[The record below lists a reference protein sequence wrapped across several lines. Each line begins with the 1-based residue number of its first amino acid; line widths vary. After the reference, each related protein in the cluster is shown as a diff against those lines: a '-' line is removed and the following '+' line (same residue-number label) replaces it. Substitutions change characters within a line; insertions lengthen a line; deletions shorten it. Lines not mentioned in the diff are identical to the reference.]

1 MAPTFVA
8 IIEAG
13 SFCARLMKDLTLTLH
28 TAEMVALRRA
38 QHDLGGIDL
47 ELAAAVLLK
56 EALIAGGY
64 LELAYEMDEDTDTET
79 EGGRRTRRLGIAC
92 SQIYSCLTCCGA

>member
-1 MAPTFVA
+1 
-8 IIEAG
+8 
-13 SFCARLMKDLTLTLH
+13 MKDLTLTLH

-38 QHDLGGIDL
+38 QQELGGIDL

-64 LELAYEMDEDTDTET
+64 LELTDELDEDTE
-79 EGGRRTRRLGIAC
+79 A
-92 SQIYSCLTCCGA
+92 

>member
-1 MAPTFVA
+1 MT
-8 IIEAG
+8 
-13 SFCARLMKDLTLTLH
+13 DLTLTLH

-38 QHDLGGIDL
+38 QHDLGGIEL

-64 LELAYEMDEDTDTET
+64 LELPYEMDEDTET
-79 EGGRRTRRLGIAC
+79 EGEA
-92 SQIYSCLTCCGA
+92 